1 MATVSQ
7 RETHEA
13 AMMARKKI
21 DKGVT
26 LIAAGTEV
34 VGNIKFVDQ
43 LYVSGKVTGNVL
55 ADGDNATL
63 IITEEGFVAG
73 EVRVPN
79 LVINGTVEGDVYAGH
94 KVELA
99 PQAKVK
105 GNLFYKLIEMQL
117 GALVDGQLIHE
128 ETQAKPNVHPLKVES
143 AAE

>member
-1 MATVSQ
+1 
-7 RETHEA
+7 
-13 AMMARKKI
+13 MMARKKI

-26 LIAAGTEV
+26 LIAPGTEV

-43 LYVSGKVTGNVL
+43 LYVSGRVTGNVV
-55 ADGDNATL
+55 AENDKATL
-63 IITEEGFVAG
+63 IISEEGCVAG

-79 LVINGTVEGDVYAGH
+79 IVINGTVEGDVYAGH

-117 GALVDGQLIHE
+117 GALVDGQLVHE
-128 ETQAKPNVHPLKVES
+128 ETQAEPNVHTLKVEA